1 VLKEEPS
8 QLKTTHRKVL
18 ATFKTKIRE
27 YTPVINLFEQS
38 PSLATDYL
46 IPTMNSLWYHILHR
60 PTLQDRRRLK
70 FTKQFIREEDTIQE
84 FTSFY
89 NDIKS
94 ECSNKCT
101 FSRQHQP
108 SRS

>member
-1 VLKEEPS
+1 
-8 QLKTTHRKVL
+8 
-18 ATFKTKIRE
+18 
-27 YTPVINLFEQS
+27 
-38 PSLATDYL
+38 
-46 IPTMNSLWYHILHR
+46 
-60 PTLQDRRRLK
+60 LQDWRRLK